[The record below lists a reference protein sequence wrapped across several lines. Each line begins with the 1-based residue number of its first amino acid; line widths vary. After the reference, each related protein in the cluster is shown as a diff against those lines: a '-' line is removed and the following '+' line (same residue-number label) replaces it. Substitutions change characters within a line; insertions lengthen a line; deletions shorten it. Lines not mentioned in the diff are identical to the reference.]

1 MFRNIRNILTY
12 PEDTNLIELLDRV
25 LDNGIVVEPSSRVAL
40 MGTDLHAVGDRMIV
54 ESVQT
59 YA

>member
-1 MFRNIRNILTY
+1 MLRKMLTH

-25 LDNGIVVEPSSRVAL
+25 LDNGIVVDPSSRVAL
-40 MGTDLHAVGDRMIV
+40 LGMDLQAVDDRMIV

-59 YA
+59 YM

>member
-1 MFRNIRNILTY
+1 MLRKMLTN

-25 LDNGIVVEPSSRVAL
+25 LDNGIVVDPSSRVAL
-40 MGTDLHAVGDRMIV
+40 LGMDLHVMNDRVIV

-59 YA
+59 YV

>member
-1 MFRNIRNILTY
+1 MLRKMLTN

-25 LDNGIVVEPSSRVAL
+25 LDNGIVVDPSSRVAL
-40 MGTDLHAVGDRMIV
+40 LGMDLHVMDDRVIV

-59 YA
+59 YM